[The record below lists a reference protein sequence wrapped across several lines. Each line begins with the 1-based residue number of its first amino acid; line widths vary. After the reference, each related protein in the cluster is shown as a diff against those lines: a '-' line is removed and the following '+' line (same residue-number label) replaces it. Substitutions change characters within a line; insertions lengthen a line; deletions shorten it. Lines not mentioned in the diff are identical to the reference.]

1 MTALLEPDTAEIGID
16 RVLIVASTRP
26 EALAGDG
33 DLDVAALRAR
43 LQRAMTAGAGVVRSA
58 AGVQGA
64 LETVEAIDASLRAH
78 GQLTAD
84 AVELCNLLTVARGL
98 LAAAAR
104 RTESRGNHSRA
115 EFTLPDPAWRRRQV
129 LIEESA

>member
-1 MTALLEPDTAEIGID
+1 MDS
-16 RVLIVASTRP
+16 ASSVGS
-26 EALAGDG
+26 LYLNG
-33 DLDVAALRAR
+33 
-43 LQRAMTAGAGVVRSA
+43 S
-58 AGVQGA
+58 GA
-64 LETVEAIDASLRAH
+64 LTMT
-78 GQLTAD
+78 G
-84 AVELCNLLTVARGL
+84 NLLTVARGL